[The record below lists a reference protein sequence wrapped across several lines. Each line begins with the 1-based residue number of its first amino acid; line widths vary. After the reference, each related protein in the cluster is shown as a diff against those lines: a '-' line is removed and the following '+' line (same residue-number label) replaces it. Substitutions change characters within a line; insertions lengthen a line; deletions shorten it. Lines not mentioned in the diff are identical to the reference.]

1 MLATGFTDFK
11 KEEYTISLNKRFI
24 KRTTIIWQ
32 KDITD
37 YLINNFI
44 PFRKMRKLKYI
55 DYG

>member
-1 MLATGFTDFK
+1 MLATGFKDFK

-44 PFRKMRKLKYI
+44 PFRKMCKL
-55 DYG
+55 